1 MVHHRH
7 NLAREGAVTGILGAL
22 TVAAWFFII
31 DVMQGRPLATPNVL
45 GEVFVFG
52 ISTPSY
58 TVINP
63 WAVIAYTLIHLL
75 AFTVIGM
82 ALTSLFHTSM
92 VSALAR
98 PALLMGFIV
107 FEFFFF
113 GVTLL
118 YNARTGQLFPAWSVL
133 AANFLAALAMG
144 GWLWRGHPSI
154 RRSIE
159 KLPLGAGHY

>member
-7 NLAREGAVTGILGAL
+7 NLAREGAVTGIIGAL
-22 TVAAWFFII
+22 VVATWFFVL
-31 DVMQGRPLATPNVL
+31 DLKAGHPLATPSVL

-52 ISTPSY
+52 LADPSF
-58 TVINP
+58 TVINS
-63 WAVIAYTLIHLL
+63 WAVVAYTIIHLL
-75 AFTVIGM
+75 VFTVIGM
-82 ALTSLFHTSM
+82 TLTSLFHAAM
-92 VSALAR
+92 VSPLAR
-98 PALLMGFIV
+98 PALLMSFIV

-118 YNARTGQLFPAWSVL
+118 YNARTGHLFPAWSVL
-133 AANFLAALAMG
+133 GANFVSAVAMG
-144 GWLWRGHPSI
+144 GYLWRNHPSI

>member
-7 NLAREGAVTGILGAL
+7 NLAREGAVTGMIGAL
-22 TVAAWFFII
+22 VVAAWFFVV
-31 DVMQGRPLATPNVL
+31 DAAMGRPLATPSVL

-52 ISTPSY
+52 VTAPSF
-58 TVINP
+58 TVINL
-63 WAVIAYTLIHLL
+63 WAVVAYTIIHLL
-75 AFTVIGM
+75 VFTVIGM
-82 ALTSLFHTSM
+82 TLTSLFHASM
-92 VSALAR
+92 VSPLAR

-133 AANFLAALAMG
+133 LANFLSAAAMG
-144 GWLWRGHPSI
+144 GWLWRSHPSI

>member
-7 NLAREGAVTGILGAL
+7 NLPREGAVTGILGAVI
-22 TVAAWFFII
+22 VAGWFFII
-31 DVMQGRPLATPNVL
+31 DVAQGRPLATPSAL

-52 ISTPSY
+52 SSTPSL
-58 TVINP
+58 TVINL
-63 WAVIAYTLIHLL
+63 WAVVAYTIIHLL
-75 AFTVIGM
+75 VFTVIGM
-82 ALTSLFHTSM
+82 ALTALFHAAM

-98 PALLMGFIV
+98 PALLMSFIV

-118 YNARTGQLFPAWSVL
+118 YNERTGQLFPAWSVL
-133 AANFLAALAMG
+133 LANLLSALAMG
-144 GWLWRGHPSI
+144 GWLWRAHPSI